1 MLLLVIF
8 IFFLLLIIVTTK
20 FKLAI
25 KVKDKKKEA
34 ILKVYILHFIC
45 IANINFDKLKNIA
58 QKNKLKKKFNDIE
71 KSKNKIIKY
80 MYDELINLKI
90 YLEKADLDINISTS
104 DSAFT
109 AYVVATIST
118 IITLVLKFFEANINL
133 KKCNYKVNP
142 VYIDKPLLKIDFFCI
157 ISVDMVHII
166 NTIVKVFKKWR
177 CDFNGRTTSNR
188 RAYGNCHE

>member
-20 FKLAI
+20 FKLVI
-25 KVKDKKKEA
+25 KVKDEKKEA

-58 QKNKLKKKFNDIE
+58 QKNKLKKKFNNIE

-177 CDFNGRTTSNR
+177 CDFNGRTTSNQ

>member
-8 IFFLLLIIVTTK
+8 IFLILLLIITTK
-20 FKLAI
+20 FKLVI
-25 KVKDKKKEA
+25 KVKNEKKEA
-34 ILKVYILHFIC
+34 ILKVYILYFIC
-45 IANINFDKLKNIA
+45 ILNINFDKIKNLI
-58 QKNKLKKKFNDIE
+58 QKPKLKKRFNNIE
-71 KSKNKIIKY
+71 KSKNKITKY
-80 MYDELINLKI
+80 IYDELINLKI
-90 YLEKADLDINISTS
+90 YFERIDFNINISTS

-118 IITLVLKFFEANINL
+118 IITFILKFFEANIDL

-142 VYIDKPLLKIDFFCI
+142 VYIEKPLLKINFFCI
-157 ISVDMVHII
+157 ISIDMVHII

>member
-8 IFFLLLIIVTTK
+8 IFFLLLIIITTK
-20 FKLAI
+20 FKLVI
-25 KVKDKKKEA
+25 KVKDEKKEA

-58 QKNKLKKKFNDIE
+58 QKNKLKKKFNNIE

-177 CDFNGRTTSNR
+177 CDFDGRTTSNR

>member
-8 IFFLLLIIVTTK
+8 IFFLLLMIITTK
-20 FKLAI
+20 FKLII
-25 KVKDKKKEA
+25 KVKDEKKEA

-45 IANINFDKLKNIA
+45 IANINIDKLKNIS
-58 QKNKLKKKFNDIE
+58 QKNKLKKKFNNIE
-71 KSKNKIIKY
+71 KSKNKIIKNI
-80 MYDELINLKI
+80 YDELINLKI
-90 YLEKADLDINISTS
+90 YLEKVDLDINISTS

-118 IITLVLKFFEANINL
+118 IITLVLKFFEENINL

-142 VYIDKPLLKIDFFCI
+142 IYIDKPLLKINFLCI
-157 ISVDMVHII
+157 ISIDMVHII
-166 NTIVKVFKKWR
+166 NIIVRIFKKWR

-188 RAYGNCHE
+188 RPYGNCHE

>member
-20 FKLAI
+20 FKLVI
-25 KVKDKKKEA
+25 KVKDEKKEA

-58 QKNKLKKKFNDIE
+58 QKNKLKKKFNNIE

>member
-20 FKLAI
+20 FKLVI
-25 KVKDKKKEA
+25 KVKDEKKEA

-58 QKNKLKKKFNDIE
+58 QKNKLKKKFNNIE

-157 ISVDMVHII
+157 ISIDMVHII